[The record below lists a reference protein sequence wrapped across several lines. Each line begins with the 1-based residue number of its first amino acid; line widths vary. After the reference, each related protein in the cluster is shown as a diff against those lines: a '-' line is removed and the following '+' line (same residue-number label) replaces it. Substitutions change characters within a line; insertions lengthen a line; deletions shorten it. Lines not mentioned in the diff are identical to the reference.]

1 MQSSAPAT
9 VRVWDPWVR
18 LAHGA
23 FIAGIVAAWLTRHA
37 RGSWHEWIGYAVAA
51 VLVLRLLWGL
61 AGPDSARFARFVR
74 GPRATLAYARAVAS
88 GRAPRHLGHNP
99 LGAWM
104 VVALLASI
112 AVVSITGWMSTTD
125 RWWGVAWVADLHL
138 WSAQAFFVLVPL
150 HVLGALHASR
160 AHGENLVAAM
170 CNGRKRGA
178 QAGDVAP

>member
-1 MQSSAPAT
+1 
-9 VRVWDPWVR
+9 
-18 LAHGA
+18 
-23 FIAGIVAAWLTRHA
+23 
-37 RGSWHEWIGYAVAA
+37 
-51 VLVLRLLWGL
+51 
-61 AGPDSARFARFVR
+61 
-74 GPRATLAYARAVAS
+74 
-88 GRAPRHLGHNP
+88 
-99 LGAWM
+99 M